1 MRHLIDICDLT
12 KDEIEELL
20 ASAKDISLHPS
31 YYKES
36 CKEKI
41 LATIFFEP
49 STRTRLSFETAIQR
63 LGGSVISSDDPA
75 TSSASKGESLSDT
88 IRVIDCYADIVA
100 IRHPMAGA
108 ALLAANNAH
117 IPIINAGDGE
127 HCHPTQ
133 TLGDLFT
140 IKQEKG
146 SLNGLNIG
154 LCGDLLYGRTVHSL
168 INAFS
173 YYENTTFTLIAPKEL
188 QLPPSIIETYASHPS
203 LNFVFANSLEEA
215 LPELDV
221 LYMTRIQRERF
232 NVEAI
237 YNALFGYYV
246 LDAEKMKRAK
256 KDCIVLHPLPRLNE
270 IAYDFDNDER
280 ACYFKQV
287 KNACLMR
294 QALILYL
301 LKHRH
306 DTNGTPTIEH
316 TRPHTST
323 CTNLRCITSKDPSA
337 KPLSLVNATG
347 QHICA
352 YCEHTLY

>member
-1 MRHLIDICDLT
+1 MRHLIDICDLS
-12 KDEIEELL
+12 KEEIEELL
-20 ASAKDISLHPS
+20 SSAQDIAVHPS
-31 YYKES
+31 YYNES

-41 LATIFFEP
+41 LATLFFEP

-63 LGGSVISSDDPA
+63 LGGSVISCDDPA

-88 IRVIDCYADIVA
+88 IRVIDNYADIIA
-100 IRHPMAGA
+100 IRHPFAGA
-108 ALLAANNAH
+108 ALLAAQNAH

-140 IKQEKG
+140 IQQEKG

-173 YYENTTFTLIAPKEL
+173 YYENTTFTLIAPQEL
-188 QLPPSIIETYASHPS
+188 QLPKPIIEAYAGHPSI
-203 LNFVFANSLEEA
+203 NFVFAQSLEDA
-215 LPELDV
+215 LPKLDV

-232 NVEAI
+232 SVEAI

-246 LDAEKMKRAK
+246 LDANKMKLAK

-270 IAYDFDNDER
+270 IAYDFDDDPR

-306 DTNGTPTIEH
+306 DRPITPTLEKAA
-316 TRPHTST
+316 PHDKK
-323 CTNLRCITSKDPSA
+323 CINPHCIISKDPSA
-337 KPLSLVNATG
+337 KTLGMINSKGHP
-347 QHICA
+347 ICA
-352 YCEHTLY
+352 YCEHILS